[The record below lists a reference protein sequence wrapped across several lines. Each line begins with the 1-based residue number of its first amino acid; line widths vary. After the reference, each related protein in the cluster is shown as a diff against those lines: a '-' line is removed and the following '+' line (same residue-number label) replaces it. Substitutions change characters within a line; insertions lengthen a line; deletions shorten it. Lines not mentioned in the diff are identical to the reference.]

1 MRRAPDVPASQ
12 TRRNVTGAAVTT
24 LGLIAGLWAQEL
36 VDLFA
41 FGGRLDSL
49 GIRPR
54 DTDTFWHVL
63 TAPFLHGGLGH
74 LVANTVPLAVLAFLS
89 AVRNL
94 WRFLG
99 ATLLIVVLG
108 GGLVWLFA
116 RGGSLHLGASLLVFG
131 YLGYLLGVGWWER
144 TPAAIGVAVLTFL
157 LYGGLLW
164 GVLPGSPW
172 VSWEAHLFG
181 FLAGLVSAALL
192 HGRPRPAR

>member
-54 DTDTFWHVL
+54 DADTFWHVL

-144 TPAAIGVAVLTFL
+144 TPAAIGVSVLTFL

-192 HGRPRPAR
+192 HGRPARR

>member
-54 DTDTFWHVL
+54 DADTFWHVL

-192 HGRPRPAR
+192 HGRPARR

>member
-1 MRRAPDVPASQ
+1 MRRAPDVPVSQ

-54 DTDTFWHVL
+54 DADTFWHVF

-181 FLAGLVSAALL
+181 FLAGLVAAALL
-192 HGRPRPAR
+192 HGRPAKR